1 MKKTGIALGVL
12 ITVTAIIY
20 YAFTE
25 TIDST
30 PYFRSGY
37 FSKSC
42 AQADSLEKQTFPTND
57 SLYAGFAKVS
67 ITPSL
72 SSNEDNITKG
82 IFKYVP
88 LAGYGDRNGKP
99 STGVHDSIF
108 VKAVA
113 LKTGLRTIV
122 FISTDLLI
130 NPPNITDSVVALL
143 GRKGII
149 REQLFF
155 SATHSHSSL
164 GGWGSGYVGELF
176 AGREN
181 KYLEKWLVVQITES
195 VTQSISDLKP
205 ARIGSASFNAGI
217 YTQNRLI
224 GEAGTKNDDFNFI
237 CIEQPGKRRAII
249 GSFSAHATTLDDVN
263 MEISADYPGY
273 WARSIEKTTSSLA
286 LFCAG
291 STGSQSPVGE
301 GSGFDKSKFIGEAL
315 ADSLIMHMKD
325 IKLSDKVV
333 FSALSLKMALPEYH
347 MRLTTK
353 TNLTSFLS
361 GKLMPLPKNVYLQ
374 AARIGDLIWITTPA
388 DFSGEY
394 ALQIKNSLAMKGFRS
409 NITSFNGTYVGY
421 IIPGRYFYLNEYE
434 SKLMGWFGPNM
445 GEYTV
450 DLIGR
455 IVKIVTKY

>member
-1 MKKTGIALGVL
+1 
-12 ITVTAIIY
+12 
-20 YAFTE
+20 
-25 TIDST
+25 
-30 PYFRSGY
+30 
-37 FSKSC
+37 
-42 AQADSLEKQTFPTND
+42 
-57 SLYAGFAKVS
+57 
-67 ITPSL
+67 
-72 SSNEDNITKG
+72 
-82 IFKYVP
+82 
-88 LAGYGDRNGKP
+88 
-99 STGVHDSIF
+99 
-108 VKAVA
+108 VKA
-113 LKTGLRTIV
+113 
-122 FISTDLLI
+122 
-130 NPPNITDSVVALL
+130 
-143 GRKGII
+143 
-149 REQLFF
+149 
-155 SATHSHSSL
+155 
-164 GGWGSGYVGELF
+164 
-176 AGREN
+176 
-181 KYLEKWLVVQITES
+181 
-195 VTQSISDLKP
+195 
-205 ARIGSASFNAGI
+205 
-217 YTQNRLI
+217 
-224 GEAGTKNDDFNFI
+224 
-237 CIEQPGKRRAII
+237 
-249 GSFSAHATTLDDVN
+249 
-263 MEISADYPGY
+263 AD
-273 WARSIEKTTSSLA
+273 
-286 LFCAG
+286 
-291 STGSQSPVGE
+291 
-301 GSGFDKSKFIGEAL
+301 L